1 MELFD
6 RLTRERYNY
15 PNQYSSVKFVDF
27 MMTDFSDSVEFS
39 LPKEAEPIG
48 AVVRGIF
55 GYTRYEPTNPYVF
68 HKVVPSAR
76 NVHTNEAYLVCCG
89 NICRYNCKTNSFEF
103 VCYDGREADSFRLV
117 VVAELWRIMKFYG
130 EFGMVLPLLD
140 AGHILAQLKMDLEQV
155 DITRGRIRYGAKD
168 AEEYERLGLSPQSQ
182 FISMEIDFSADIQL
196 PHVPIV
202 ESSCWRAI
210 NYDKEVSSYEISRL
224 FLPYEAGFAEMPLIF
239 DNEALGPF
247 VNSQDRESAHNFIG
261 ICSLVEQVSQTWIL
275 ECAYRLCK
283 NIQHYMNYATEYKV
297 YILYRTTEGERLLTI
312 ERGVASQPRE
322 WIIDRNRLLHDAQHM
337 IDMGSMPVVVYVSYH
352 YDRSRSEKE
361 NIYRAHIGASE
372 IIHYISLA
380 GTERGFF
387 TRPMRNFED
396 AYLESALKASLGER
410 FMYSLIM
417 GKSNTKN
424 YVWRMPK

>member
-1 MELFD
+1 M
-6 RLTRERYNY
+6 
-15 PNQYSSVKFVDF
+15 
-27 MMTDFSDSVEFS
+27 
-39 LPKEAEPIG
+39 
-48 AVVRGIF
+48 
-55 GYTRYEPTNPYVF
+55 
-68 HKVVPSAR
+68 
-76 NVHTNEAYLVCCG
+76 
-89 NICRYNCKTNSFEF
+89 
-103 VCYDGREADSFRLV
+103 
-117 VVAELWRIMKFYG
+117 
-130 EFGMVLPLLD
+130 
-140 AGHILAQLKMDLEQV
+140 
-155 DITRGRIRYGAKD
+155 
-168 AEEYERLGLSPQSQ
+168 
-182 FISMEIDFSADIQL
+182 
-196 PHVPIV
+196 
-202 ESSCWRAI
+202 
-210 NYDKEVSSYEISRL
+210 
-224 FLPYEAGFAEMPLIF
+224 
-239 DNEALGPF
+239 
-247 VNSQDRESAHNFIG
+247 
-261 ICSLVEQVSQTWIL
+261 EQVSQTWIL

-283 NIQHYMNYATEYKV
+283 NIQHYMNYAPEYKV

-337 IDMGSMPVVVYVSYH
+337 IDMESMPVVVYVSYH

-396 AYLESALKASLGER
+396 AYLESALKASSGER

>member
-103 VCYDGREADSFRLV
+103 VCYDGWEADSFRLV

-283 NIQHYMNYATEYKV
+283 NIQHYMNYAPEYKV

-337 IDMGSMPVVVYVSYH
+337 IDMESMPVVVYVSYH